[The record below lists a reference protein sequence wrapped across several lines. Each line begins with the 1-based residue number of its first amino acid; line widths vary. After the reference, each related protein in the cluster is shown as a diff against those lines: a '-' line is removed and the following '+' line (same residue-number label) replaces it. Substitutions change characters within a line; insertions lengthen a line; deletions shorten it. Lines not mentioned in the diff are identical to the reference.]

1 MNVAKPMEEFNSVL
15 LAVSVILS
23 SEIISFEFTE
33 IQLGLEGPGFN
44 SYILYIYISCS
55 GKLSREKTFADFA
68 VL

>member
-1 MNVAKPMEEFNSVL
+1 MHVL
-15 LAVSVILS
+15 KLTVGRNKL
-23 SEIISFEFTE
+23 EISFDFTE

-44 SYILYIYISCS
+44 SYISYS